1 MNLNIA
7 EASSSFEKLKI
18 NSLLD
23 NLCNILLKSAKST
36 FGTSE
41 YSKVKHI
48 GKKKLGKLKKD
59 WLNDDCHFERR
70 NFRKRKRIFQKSRT
84 TENFDDFKL
93 AEKRYKKVMDE
104 AILAHRRKLSREIN
118 NLKSS
123 NSQEFWKLLKK
134 GKTREQPNIPID
146 KLFEFFKTLNEKPD
160 ADPIN
165 IPLLD
170 PGDVNELNENINMKI
185 SKEEILKCIKKL
197 KNNKACGEDKV
208 IIDQRQKIKK

>member
-1 MNLNIA
+1 M
-7 EASSSFEKLKI
+7 
-18 NSLLD
+18 
-23 NLCNILLKSAKST
+23 
-36 FGTSE
+36 
-41 YSKVKHI
+41 
-48 GKKKLGKLKKD
+48 GKLKKD
-59 WLNDDCHFERR
+59 WFNDDCHFERR

-84 TENFDDFKL
+84 NENFDDFKL

-134 GKTREQPNIPID
+134 GKTREQLNIPID
-146 KLFEFFKTLNEKPD
+146 KLFEFVKTLSEKPD

-170 PGDVNELNENINMKI
+170 PGNVNELNEKINMKI
-185 SKEEILKCIKKL
+185 SKEEILKCFKK
-197 KNNKACGEDKV
+197 
-208 IIDQRQKIKK
+208 